1 MFDFEAL
8 LTFLK
13 SLFDALMA
21 LAKKVF
27 KFDENTDAAE
37 GESED

>member
-13 SLFDALMA
+13 SIFDAVLA
-21 LAKKVF
+21 FAKKVF
-27 KFDENTDAAE
+27 KLEEETEPAAE
-37 GESED
+37 

>member
-13 SLFDALMA
+13 SLFEAFMTF
-21 LAKKVF
+21 AKKVF
-27 KFDENTDAAE
+27 KFDDEAADT
-37 GESED
+37 ESGSAA